1 MAENEPEQMMAYFPT
16 EGNDYGH
23 HKNTDLGHNL
33 ASNGSSN
40 SELPRK
46 NKNQDK

>member
-1 MAENEPEQMMAYFPT
+1 
-16 EGNDYGH
+16 
-23 HKNTDLGHNL
+23 LGDNL

-46 NKNQDK
+46 NKNQDKWTAEGL

>member
-1 MAENEPEQMMAYFPT
+1 MMAYFPT
-16 EGNDYGH
+16 EGNTRGH
-23 HKNTDLGHNL
+23 HKDADLGDNL

-40 SELPRK
+40 SELPGK